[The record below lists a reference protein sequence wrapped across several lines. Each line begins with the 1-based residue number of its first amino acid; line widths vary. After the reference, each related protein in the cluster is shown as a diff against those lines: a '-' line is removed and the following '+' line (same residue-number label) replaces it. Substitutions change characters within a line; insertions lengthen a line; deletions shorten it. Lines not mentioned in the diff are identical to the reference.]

1 LSSDKAGKDM
11 SKEDTETWKKHV
23 MEQLGE
29 TRTKV
34 DDVHKYVTKQ
44 MEREAEAEKKKEKP
58 SDDDDFWS

>member
-1 LSSDKAGKDM
+1 M